1 MKEIF
6 EIITAVLISLGGGG
20 AIVLA
25 LSSWL
30 GKVWANRILEKEKK
44 EHQLEIE
51 NYKSQLSISL
61 NKINSINER
70 ALHISKAQY
79 DKEFDIYQDIWEK
92 LHDCIV
98 ATLNLYPM
106 FESIPVDDDKK
117 EEWEKTKYE
126 YYLEKYNLYSRTID
140 RHAPFYRDD
149 FYQDFILIRNNC
161 FKMGTIFRR
170 YSFDIKYNL
179 TYAMVRDAKI
189 TLKESEEVYN
199 KIPKELEEKKKQL
212 QTNIHKYL
220 KNLQV
225 FHN

>member
-6 EIITAVLISLGGGG
+6 KIVSAVLISIGGGG
-20 AIVLA
+20 AIVFA

-70 ALHISKAQY
+70 TLHISKVQY

-98 ATLNLYPM
+98 DTLNLYPI
-106 FESIPVDDDKK
+106 FENVPTNDGEKEQWAKK
-117 EEWEKTKYE
+117 KYDNFIK
-126 YYLEKYNLYSRTID
+126 KYNLYSRTID
-140 RHAPFYRDD
+140 KYAPFYRYD
-149 FYQDFILIRNNC
+149 FYENFISIRNNC
-161 FKMGTIFRR
+161 LRMGNIFQLYNFDVK
-170 YSFDIKYNL
+170 YSM
-179 TYAMVRDAKI
+179 TYAMVRDKQI
-189 TLKESEEVYN
+189 TQKESEEVYT
-199 KIPKELEEKKKQL
+199 KIPKELEERKKEL
-212 QTNIHKYL
+212 QTKIHEYL
-220 KNLQV
+220 KNLQA
-225 FHN
+225 FEN